1 MAATW
6 ASTSSSRCSWA
17 WEPLLRRTGEQK
29 GALWVLGRPPPCS
42 LRGLGESPWV
52 LSSGSVW
59 VVSGRGLGKDKGGRG
74 CQVRVI
80 PLDGAVVLVDEVPG
94 LAQQLLGGWGALGR
108 PALQFPWKYQGAQAA
123 SWGAGSVL
131 DRGGGQRWREQGA
144 QRSGSGQGAGAR
156 VRVQAPGSG
165 GRRQGQG
172 AGARVG
178 EGQRRVCPVRWEF
191 RARAKT
197 GNGGEGG
204 LG

>member
-1 MAATW
+1 M
-6 ASTSSSRCSWA
+6 
-17 WEPLLRRTGEQK
+17 
-29 GALWVLGRPPPCS
+29 
-42 LRGLGESPWV
+42 
-52 LSSGSVW
+52 
-59 VVSGRGLGKDKGGRG
+59 VSGRGLGKDKGGRG

-131 DRGGGQRWREQGA
+131 DRGGEQRWREQGA

-172 AGARVG
+172 AGARVRG
-178 EGQRRVCPVRWEF
+178 GQRRVCPVRWEF